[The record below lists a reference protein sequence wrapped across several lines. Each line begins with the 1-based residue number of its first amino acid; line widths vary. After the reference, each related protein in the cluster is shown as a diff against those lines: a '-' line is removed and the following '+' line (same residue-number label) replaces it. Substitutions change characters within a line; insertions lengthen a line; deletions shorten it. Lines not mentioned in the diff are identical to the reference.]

1 MNKIVSIDGRGWRR
15 VSRII
20 DERYEDPKRRK
31 GIQKIARRY
40 LSGGTCTAIA
50 DEVGLTAERV
60 RQILR
65 ALGISR
71 LQGGVSLRTA
81 RRQLLQD
88 KERLRKLERTARRN
102 YRCSHEEVERVLAEW
117 RAISPAYR
125 RLPHW
130 SHRSPL
136 HRFRVFSASASRNR
150 RRPVALTLPE
160 WWTVWKDSGH
170 WKNYGRGRR
179 RHHMEVRNPTRPVDV
194 RNVLVTSS
202 FETANET
209 ANETAKSGARR
220 PSTRRRAI
228 AKTARKGKTTSG
240 KRRTGRGRRRRT

>member
-1 MNKIVSIDGRGWRR
+1 MNSIVSIDGRVWRR

-20 DERYEDPKRRK
+20 DERYEDPRRRK

-88 KERLRKLERTARRN
+88 KDRLRKLERTARRD
-102 YRCSHEEVERVLAEW
+102 YRCSHEEVEKVLAEW

-136 HRFRVFSASASRNR
+136 HRFRVFYASASRNR

-179 RHHMEVRNPTRPVDV
+179 RHHMEVRDPTRPVDV

-202 FETANET
+202 L
-209 ANETAKSGARR
+209 ETAKSSVRR
-220 PSTRRRAI
+220 PSTRRKAV
-228 AKTARKGKTTSG
+228 AKAARKVKTAARTTARK
-240 KRRTGRGRRRRT
+240 RRTARGRRA

>member
-1 MNKIVSIDGRGWRR
+1 MNKIVSIDGRVWRR
-15 VSRII
+15 VTRII

-71 LQGGVSLRTA
+71 VQGGVSLRTA

-136 HRFRVFSASASRNR
+136 HRFRVFHASASRHR
-150 RRPVALTLPE
+150 RRRVALTLPE
-160 WWTVWKDSGH
+160 WWAVWKDSGH

-179 RHHMEVRNPTRPVDV
+179 RHHMEVRNPTRPVDI

-209 ANETAKSGARR
+209 AKSSARR
-220 PSTRRRAI
+220 PSTRRKAI
-228 AKTARKGKTTSG
+228 AKPVRKVKVTSRRKG
-240 KRRTGRGRRRRT
+240 RIGRGRRA

>member
-1 MNKIVSIDGRGWRR
+1 MNKIVSIDGRVWRR

-136 HRFRVFSASASRNR
+136 HRFRVFYASASRNR

-160 WWTVWKDSGH
+160 WWTVCKDSGH

-179 RHHMEVRNPTRPVDV
+179 RHQMEVRNPTRPVDV